1 MSALPDDPNLA
12 SDTQL
17 DGVRLTDAEKAR
29 QRKRN
34 RAIGYAIAGLC
45 IVFYLITVFKM
56 GPAIMSRSL

>member
-1 MSALPDDPNLA
+1 MSTLPDDPKLA
-12 SDTQL
+12 NDPNL

-29 QRKRN
+29 QAKRN